1 LDIKAIIYTHPH
13 VDHFGGVKGFVTDE
27 DIEKKDIKGAAPNM
41 YAERRLMAVPA
52 KTFSETACS
61 RKP

>member
-1 LDIKAIIYTHPH
+1 VQERDIKAIIYTHPH

-27 DIEKKDIKGAAPNM
+27 DIEKKDIM